1 MEDLKHRQEP
11 QMAERSD
18 KSVTTINGNLSDVY
32 LSKVIISP
40 LSKVPKVPVYA
51 SDSSSLRTK
60 NTVILKAS

>member
-1 MEDLKHRQEP
+1 
-11 QMAERSD
+11 MAERSD

-32 LSKVIISP
+32 LSKVVIISP